1 MTGKKYKDKIIKTLI
16 LISFLFLFL
25 SCLYVKQTEKKY
37 KIDNKKYDAV
47 AKSERIRHIIIHYT
61 YADDALSLKLLT
73 GENVSSHYLI
83 TSRPKEPIYNL
94 VDEKYRAWH
103 AGESTFEGRVSM
115 NDTSIGIEIVH
126 NGYNILGEMKNINK
140 DDLRFISYDS
150 YVSYDEVQIE
160 KLAFLLKEIIKK
172 YNIHPKNI
180 LGHSDVA
187 PTRKQDPGP
196 KFPWKMLY
204 DKYSIGIWYDYED
217 YTNFLNDG
225 KYKKASVSNIKYEFI
240 KYGYSSMPTN
250 NIWDLDSRL
259 VLYAFQMRFRPENIK
274 TEIDEE
280 IYAIIRSLN
289 EKVKKIEATN
299 TYFLLPKKSK

>member
-1 MTGKKYKDKIIKTLI
+1 MLIKRNYKKIFTALV
-16 LISFLFLFL
+16 LISFIF
-25 SCLYVKQTEKKY
+25 SACSANYVKHNEKKY
-37 KIDNKKYDAV
+37 KIDSKKYEAR

-61 YADDALSLKLLT
+61 YANDALSLKILT
-73 GENVSSHYLI
+73 GEDVSSHYLI
-83 TSRPKEPIYNL
+83 TSKAKDPIYNL

-126 NGYNILGEMKNINK
+126 DGYNISDENKTTSK
-140 DDLRFISYDS
+140 DDFKFLPYDS
-150 YVSYDEVQIE
+150 YTSYDEVQIE
-160 KLAFLLKEIIKK
+160 KLAFLLKDIIKR
-172 YNIHPKNI
+172 YNIHPKNV
-180 LGHSDVA
+180 LGHSDVS

-204 DKYSIGIWYDYED
+204 DKYSIGIWYDSED

-225 KYKKASVSNIKYEFI
+225 KYKKATVSNIKYEFI

-250 NIWDLDSRL
+250 NIWDINSSL

-280 IYAIIRSLN
+280 LYAIIRSLN
-289 EKVKKIEATN
+289 EKVRKIEETN
-299 TYFLLPKKSK
+299 TYFILKK